1 MTKKRKLNSKNP
13 KYLKESERNERV
25 IVQKKLLTN
34 AVMRNSKGKLDEGL
48 SRVPVWAVW
57 YE

>member
-1 MTKKRKLNSKNP
+1 MAKKRKLNSKNP
-13 KYLKESERNERV
+13 KYLNKSQRNEPV